1 MAARIRLGV
10 FGLCVLALLIACT
23 EPPPVLTT
31 PRPPSQVTVE
41 AHTDQYDFIVVGI
54 DSITPLRSGESGP
67 NEQTEF
73 RFVMIGTDSQGNT
86 SGMFCPGDDPI
97 TLLPGD
103 EIINPCVSVLAFDER
118 VAGEQ
123 FDLLFIGVDEDDIS
137 FVEDLGAQAGIG
149 LVAKGVVEVLKT
161 MGHVGSAAGGPA
173 AFAGEFALEAALS
186 YAGGRAVDYFQ
197 EEDLI
202 GQHLFPIYR
211 RNGWGAD
218 NEVTF
223 LTQDGGM
230 RIKFHV
236 VRASVG
242 NVTEPVEVLPDEG
255 GEIQLISAQASAP
268 PTSEPPPPTPDLP
281 SPPERLVL
289 INAAGSDLKTLRDG
303 DTIDLG
309 RVAGWLDVR
318 AETRGSVGSVVF
330 LLDGNPFCPHKR
342 CVENTPPYIMGG
354 DQGGTP
360 YGDWDWA
367 TLTTGLHTL
376 SAYACDR
383 ANGEPPCSELLN
395 VQVTV
400 QR

>member
-1 MAARIRLGV
+1 MSARIRVLLS
-10 FGLCVLALLIACT
+10 GLFILALLVTCT
-23 EPPPVLTT
+23 ESPSIPTT
-31 PRPPSQVTVE
+31 PRAPSQVTVE
-41 AHTDQYDFIVVGI
+41 AHTGQTDFIIVGI

-67 NEQTEF
+67 NEHTEF
-73 RFVMIGTDSQGNT
+73 RFILIGTDSEGNT
-86 SGMFCPGDDPI
+86 SGMFCPASDPI
-97 TLLPGD
+97 ALTAGD
-103 EIINPCVSVLAFDER
+103 EIVNPCASVLAFDEH

-123 FDLLFIGVDEDDIS
+123 FDLLFIGVDEDEIS

-173 AFAGEFALEAALS
+173 AFAGEFALETALS
-186 YAGGRAVDYFQ
+186 YAGGRTVDYFQ
-197 EEDLI
+197 QEDLI
-202 GQHLFPIYR
+202 GQHLFPIFR

-242 NVTEPVEVLPDEG
+242 NVTKPIEVLPDDES
-255 GEIQLISAQASAP
+255 EIQLISAQASVA
-268 PTSEPPPPTPDLP
+268 PTSEPPTATLALP

-289 INAAGSDLKTLRDG
+289 INSAGGDIKTLRDG
-303 DTIDLG
+303 DTVDLS
-309 RVAGWLDVR
+309 RVASFLDVR
-318 AETRGSVGSVVF
+318 AETNGSVGSVVF
-330 LLDGNPFCPHKR
+330 LLDGSPFCPHKR
-342 CVENTPPYIMGG
+342 CVENSPPYIMGG
-354 DQGGTP
+354 DQSGTP

-367 TLTTGLHTL
+367 TLASGRHTI

-383 ANGEPPCSELLN
+383 ANGEVPCSQLLN

-400 QR
+400 KR